1 VITAYLDAASMG
13 KVRLAVSPATEA
25 VTWLRMTAFG
35 RRHPVF
41 GDPGAAARFA
51 LRDPDV
57 ALLATVLSANDRYM
71 PDLLTPKPGAGPAN
85 RVWERQL
92 EMTRDTSPETVV
104 AQLELCPEVLSG
116 DAGAFARRAANGLN
130 VFWRQAIADSWS
142 GLHERLRAD
151 LTVRAGTMAAHGIG
165 ALLDTLSPKVSWT
178 GSGVNVYNVA
188 DFQVHLADAELV
200 LAPTVLA
207 WPEVWSQLTDPA
219 DAAISYPALGVGSNA
234 SPAGDGTL
242 GRLVGSTRATLLR
255 DLNVP
260 RSTTELSVRHQLAP
274 ATVSY
279 HLRVLHGSGLVTR
292 SRDRR
297 TVLYQR
303 TERGAALDG

>member
-1 VITAYLDAASMG
+1 VITAHLNAASMAR
-13 KVRLAVSPATEA
+13 VRLAVSPACEA

-35 RRHPVF
+35 NRHPVF
-41 GDPGAAARFA
+41 GDPGPAARFA

-71 PDLLTPKPGAGPAN
+71 PDLLTPKPVAGPAN
-85 RVWERQL
+85 RVWDRQL
-92 EMTRDTSPETVV
+92 EMTRETSPEAVV
-104 AQLELCPEVLSG
+104 AQLELCPDVVSR

-130 VFWRQAIADSWS
+130 VFWRHAIADSWP
-142 GLHERLRAD
+142 GLQERLRAD
-151 LTVRAGTMAAHGIG
+151 LTVRAETMATHGIG
-165 ALLDTLSPKVSWT
+165 ALFDTLSPKVSWT
-178 GSGVNVYNVA
+178 GSGLTVYNVA
-188 DFQVHLADAELV
+188 DFEVRLAGAELV

-219 DAAISYPALGVGSNA
+219 DAMLSYPALGVGSNA
-234 SPAGDGTL
+234 PTAGDGTL
-242 GRLVGSTRATLLR
+242 GRLVGNTRATLLR
-255 DLNVP
+255 DLTVP

-297 TVLYQR
+297 TVLYRR
-303 TERGAALDG
+303 TEQGDALDG